1 MSVISFPRR
10 VDTLRPSRP
19 DAAPRSKPTSRPS
32 TRTRRPSH
40 AAPSP
45 RRGAVTATLRRTSPL
60 RRSAIV
66 IIVALSL
73 SLAGSMVE
81 ANRQIELHALQSQL
95 LQDQS
100 TYAEQVSSSTLMAA
114 PSKVATQAGTL
125 HLVAPVSVTQVP
137 STSLDVPLSLPK
149 FIGYAPATSR
159 TIR

>member
-10 VDTLRPSRP
+10 PDVVRPRP
-19 DAAPRSKPTSRPS
+19 TTTPRSKPARGRS
-32 TRTRRPSH
+32 RRPSH
-40 AAPSP
+40 AATTP
-45 RRGAVTATLRRTSPL
+45 RRAAAVASIRRTSPL

-66 IIVALSL
+66 IVVALAISL
-73 SLAGSMVE
+73 VGSMVV
-81 ANRQIELHALQSQL
+81 ANRQIQLHTLQSQL

-100 TYAEQVSSSTLMAA
+100 TFAEHVGTSTLMAA

-137 STSLDVPLSLPK
+137 STSLDAPLSLPK
-149 FIGYAPATSR
+149 FIGYAPVTSR